1 MRARLADE
9 DRARLRVGRFRLTDQ
24 QRADRALSEDEF
36 RAQVDELAAIYGWE
50 SMHVDP
56 LRGKGGIWRTPTH
69 GSLGKGWPDTVYVH
83 PRKGLL
89 FVEFKKELGKTSPDQ
104 DRVLAFLRDAG
115 LEVYVWRPSDFT
127 LIQEVLAR

>member
-1 MRARLADE
+1 MK
-9 DRARLRVGRFRLTDQ
+9 LTDQ
-24 QRADRALSEDEF
+24 QRADRALSESEF
-36 RAQVDELAAIYGWE
+36 RQQVDDLAAIYGWE

-83 PRKGLL
+83 RKGRLL

-104 DRVLAFLRDAG
+104 ERVLSVLDYVSGRFPG
-115 LEVYVWRPSDFT
+115 TVEVYVWRPSD
-127 LIQEVLAR
+127 LDEIQEVLK